1 MLSACMEYK
10 DILSDKLRGAHPS
23 PPKGMEPDTHPLF
36 LGGSTAGY
44 CGLKILILSSGGYV
58 IRLNKKESGIRGA
71 IPPPLGRGWGWAFPL
86 GRAGVGF
93 HLGRAGV
100 GFHLGRAG
108 VGYHLNN
115 SLGSWPN
122 SSLKHL
128 VK

>member
-1 MLSACMEYK
+1 MLSACIEYE
-10 DILSDKLRGAHPS
+10 DILSDKQQPTSFLYLSADFERGCS
-23 PPKGMEPDTHPLF
+23 
-36 LGGSTAGY
+36 AGY

-71 IPPPLGRGWGWAFPL
+71 IPPPLGR
-86 GRAGVGF
+86 
-93 HLGRAGV
+93 AGV